1 MINHLDKQLEA
12 LVKIVEN
19 IDRSKLEAL
28 LEEMIQTVRGGGKII
43 ATALGKNVP
52 ICEKFVGTLLSV
64 GVPSYFLH
72 TNSAIHGDLGAVRGH
87 DLVIMLSK
95 SGETEESI
103 YLYHQLAAR
112 DANVYVLTYNP
123 SSTLAKLCPKTIVLY
138 LEHEGDRWNLVP
150 NNSTIGYLFV
160 LQALA
165 MELIERLDIPLAE
178 FKRNHPG
185 GAIGKKLSELQG
197 N

>member
-12 LVKIVEN
+12 LAKIVEH
-19 IDRSKLEAL
+19 IDRDSLEEL
-28 LEEMIQTVRGGGKII
+28 LEDMVRTVRAGGKII

-72 TNSAIHGDLGAVRGH
+72 TNSAIHGDLGAVRH
-87 DLVIMLSK
+87 DDLVIMLSK

-103 YLYHQLAAR
+103 HLFKHLVDR
-112 DANVYVLTYNP
+112 RANVYVLTFNG
-123 SSTLAKLCPKTIVLY
+123 SGTLARLCSKTIVLH
-138 LEHEGDRWNLVP
+138 LEHEGDRWNLIP

-165 MELIERLDIPLAE
+165 MELIERLDIPLDE
-178 FKRNHPG
+178 FRRNHPG
-185 GAIGKKLSELQG
+185 GAIGRKLREMT
-197 N
+197 NE